1 MVIDPNEFENI
12 RPYSDEEAVQAL
24 KRVAA
29 NPLLGIISKYLYP
42 REDPAYLS
50 KMTTSVK
57 DVTNF
62 QWTVMYEVVTA
73 ILAKTAEGFTVSGVE
88 NIRGIK
94 GRFLA
99 VSNHRDIVLDPALL
113 LYAIKD
119 AGMDSLE
126 LCVGNNLLQNQMI
139 EDLMRSN
146 RMITVIR
153 GTSAREIY
161 SSSKILSKYIRHKI
175 TTGESSV
182 WIAQREGRTKNGL
195 DCTEQGVLKMFDM
208 SGERN
213 FEDNFNELNLVPISI
228 SYEYEPCD
236 SRKAREILIKKT
248 TGRYVKK
255 KNEDTH
261 SIMTGITQRKGHI
274 HLHFGTPLS
283 PEEIRYA
290 SKFNGNDRYQ
300 AIMHIMDDRITEGY
314 QLFKTNYMGYD
325 LMNGTSR
332 FLGIKY
338 LPEDLDRFK
347 EYVNHKL
354 GKLESRL
361 DRNALEDIFLH
372 IYGNP
377 VCAKVKV

>member
-24 KRVAA
+24 KRVAT
-29 NPLLGIISKYLYP
+29 NPLLGIISKYLFP
-42 REDPAYLS
+42 REEVAYLS
-50 KMTTSVK
+50 EMTASVK
-57 DVTNF
+57 DVNHF
-62 QWTVMYEVVTA
+62 QWKVMYDVVTA

-99 VSNHRDIVLDPALL
+99 VSNHRDIVLDPALI

-175 TTGESSV
+175 TSGESSV

-208 SGERN
+208 SGEGS
-213 FEDNFNELNLVPISI
+213 FVDNFSELNIVPISI

-248 TGRYVKK
+248 TGQYDKK

-261 SIMTGITQRKGHI
+261 SIRRFDSFI
-274 HLHFGTPLS
+274 
-283 PEEIRYA
+283 
-290 SKFNGNDRYQ
+290 SKSRRPCQYGNDWR
-300 AIMHIMDDRITEGY
+300 TSC
-314 QLFKTNYMGYD
+314 TNDY
-325 LMNGTSR
+325 R
-332 FLGIKY
+332 
-338 LPEDLDRFK
+338 
-347 EYVNHKL
+347 
-354 GKLESRL
+354 
-361 DRNALEDIFLH
+361 
-372 IYGNP
+372 
-377 VCAKVKV
+377 

>member
-12 RPYSDEEAVQAL
+12 RPYSDEEAVMAL
-24 KRVAA
+24 KRVSA
-29 NPLLGIISKYLYP
+29 NPLLGIISKYLFP
-42 REDPAYLS
+42 REEATYLS
-50 KMTTSVK
+50 EMTASVK
-57 DVTNF
+57 DVTHF
-62 QWTVMYEVVTA
+62 QWKVMYDVVTA
-73 ILAKTAEGFTVSGVE
+73 ILAKTSEGFTVSGVE

-99 VSNHRDIVLDPALL
+99 VSNHRDIVLDPALI
-113 LYAIKD
+113 LYSIKD

-161 SSSKILSKYIRHKI
+161 TSSKILSKYIRHKI
-175 TTGESSV
+175 TSGESSV
-182 WIAQREGRTKNGL
+182 WIAQREGRTKNGF

-208 SGERN
+208 SGDGS
-213 FEDNFNELNLVPISI
+213 FVDNFCELNLIPISI

-236 SRKAREILIKKT
+236 ARKARETLIRKT
-248 TGRYVKK
+248 TGSYAKK

-261 SIMTGITQRKGHI
+261 SIMTGITQKKGHI
-274 HLHFGTPLS
+274 HLHFGTPLTR
-283 PEEIRYA
+283 EEICYA

-314 QLFKTNYMGYD
+314 QLYKTNYMGYD

-338 LPEDLDRFK
+338 LPEDLENFK
-347 EYVNHKL
+347 AYVSHKL
-354 GKLESRL
+354 GKLESKL
-361 DRNALEDIFLH
+361 DYQSLEDIFLH

-377 VCAKVKV
+377 VCAKAKV